1 MNTQE
6 KTTCAESIAYGL
18 KRVAKWRRNTDIR
31 YPGDKRNVLAAETLA
46 KLAMDSVQLTDD
58 AWNQLKP
65 YFQHGGIDARWRES
79 VALTAR
85 QVGFYQKINTLPPF
99 VDNLIDVLSRS
110 SIAA

>member
-6 KTTCAESIAYGL
+6 KTHCAESIAYGL
-18 KRVAKWRRNTDIR
+18 NRVGKWRRKTDVR
-31 YPGDKRNVLAAETLA
+31 YPGDYRNIRAADALA
-46 KLAMDSVQLTDD
+46 KLASESVQLTDE

-65 YFQHGGIDARWRES
+65 YYCYGGVDARWRES
-79 VALTAR
+79 VAQAAR
-85 QVGFYQKINTLPPF
+85 QVGFYQSAKSFPAF